1 MLKSTKLALR
11 ASELRQKANELPNDE
26 ASIEKRRAILSE
38 LSTVEKEYRA
48 ALTAEAEEVETRA
61 TGEGLSAEERERRA
75 LESRAELRNALHAVI
90 NENALPGAEAE
101 LQQATGLGGNQIPWE
116 LIAPRRVEGRAGI
129 ENRVDAVSAAPSD
142 SHLMQHP
149 ILGRVFS
156 RSATMT
162 LGVPMPM
169 VPVGSQNYPVI
180 SAGSNASILAA
191 DGDLGDAGAA
201 TITAH
206 TVGPRRLQVEY
217 LFRREDQAVL
227 MGLEEALR
235 RDLSGALSD
244 KLDLEVLSG
253 GASPRF
259 GGFLSTVAQGGL
271 PQRSDTP
278 AAVSYS
284 LAAGELAQG
293 IDGKYAGGLDEV
305 CAVVGHDTARVLAA
319 TFQNQSG
326 ESSWSYAMRTT
337 KKTMA
342 SANVPAVAAT
352 FQGGILAR
360 VGAEGMNAVCP
371 VWSGVAMVRDEVSSA
386 LRKAGHI
393 SVTAIMLAGFD
404 VLRADG
410 FRRLKFKI
418 SA

>member
-11 ASELRQKANELPNDE
+11 ASELRQKANDLPNDD
-26 ASIEKRRAILSE
+26 SSVEKRRAILSE

-48 ALTAEAEEVETRA
+48 ALTAEAEEIETRA
-61 TGEGLSAEERERRA
+61 TGDGLDAEERERRA
-75 LESRAELRNALHAVI
+75 LESRAELRNAMHSVM
-90 NENALPGAEAE
+90 NERPLAGAEAE

-116 LIAPRRVEGRAGI
+116 LIAPRRVESAVEHRA
-129 ENRVDAVSAAPSD
+129 DAVSAAPAN

-149 ILGRVFS
+149 ILGRVFA
-156 RSATMT
+156 RSATRN
-162 LGVPMPM
+162 LGVPMPL
-169 VPVGSQNYPVI
+169 VAVGRQDYPVI

-191 DGDLGDAGAA
+191 DGDVGDAGAA

-206 TVGPRRLQVEY
+206 TIGPRRFQVEY
-217 LFRREDQAVL
+217 LYRREDAAVE

-235 RDLSGALSD
+235 RDLSGSLSD
-244 KLDLEVLSG
+244 KLDLEVLVG

-259 GGFLSTVAQGGL
+259 GGFLSTAAQGGL
-271 PQRSDTP
+271 PARADTP
-278 AAVSYS
+278 AAVTYP
-284 LAAGELAQG
+284 LAAAELALG
-293 IDGKYAGGLDEV
+293 IDGKYAGGLNEV
-305 CAVVGHDTARVLAA
+305 CAVVGHTTARKLAS

-326 ESSWSYAMRTT
+326 ESAFSYASRET
-337 KKTMA
+337 KRTMA
-342 SANVPAVAAT
+342 SSNVPGVAAT
-352 FQGGILAR
+352 YQEGVLAR

-404 VLRADG
+404 ILRADG
-410 FRRLKFKI
+410 FTRLKFKV